1 MVLDVPVSF
10 VFAKVIQ
17 FTAFGLI
24 VFIAGMMFQDFLS
37 GFDLKQHTY
46 FPTYDIDM
54 KFETLFYSAT
64 ALMAAPFTSSNRS
77 ACFSCTCSVSSYMD
91 LGQ

>member
-1 MVLDVPVSF
+1 
-10 VFAKVIQ
+10 
-17 FTAFGLI
+17 
-24 VFIAGMMFQDFLS
+24 MMFQDFLS

-46 FPTYDIDM
+46 FPTDDIDM

-64 ALMAAPFTSSNRS
+64 ALIG
-77 ACFSCTCSVSSYMD
+77 CSFNLIQSECLFLVHLLRFFIMD